1 MDHMDNDEKDAE
13 TLAVDSAAN
22 RIYSI
27 LDDESELALEAL
39 LFASPEPL
47 NDVEIAKIIGQ
58 NKKEIPGIIE
68 RLNEKYAQWGR
79 SFRIEKFGSKYRYY
93 TLPDFDKY
101 IHGLSEI
108 PRPIK
113 LSRAALEVLS
123 IVAYRQPVVKAEVE
137 RIRGVNSDGVL
148 RTLIDRDLVQMAG
161 RSDGP
166 GRPALYRTTQEFLE
180 FFGITD
186 LSELP
191 EPEITESESDIM
203 GSLTLVRPPE
213 NRESNESSDEVE

>member
-1 MDHMDNDEKDAE
+1 MNHMENEKKDAE
-13 TLAVDSAAN
+13 TLAIETTENRLSA
-22 RIYSI
+22 I

-47 NDVEIAKIIGQ
+47 SDKEIGKIIGK

-68 RLNEKYAQWGR
+68 RLNDKYARWSR
-79 SFRIEKFGSKYRYY
+79 SFSIENFGSKYRYY

-101 IHGLSEI
+101 ISRLAEI
-108 PRPIK
+108 PRPVK

-123 IVAYRQPVVKAEVE
+123 VVAYKQPVVKAEIE
-137 RIRGVNSDGVL
+137 RIRGINSDGVI
-148 RTLIDRDLVQMAG
+148 RTLIDRNLVEMAG

-166 GRPALYRTTQEFLE
+166 GRPVLYVTTREFLE
-180 FFGITD
+180 FFGISD

-191 EPEITESESDIM
+191 VPEITESESDIA
-203 GSLTLVRPPE
+203 GSLILMRPPE
-213 NRESNESSDEVE
+213 NIESNESSDEVE

>member
-1 MDHMDNDEKDAE
+1 MGNEEKDAE

-22 RIYSI
+22 RIYSM

-47 NDVEIAKIIGQ
+47 NDSEIGRILGQ
-58 NKKEIPGIIE
+58 NKKEIPGIVE

-101 IHGLSEI
+101 IHRLVEI
-108 PRPIK
+108 PRPAK

-123 IVAYRQPVVKAEVE
+123 IVAYKQPVVKAEVE
-137 RIRGVNSDGVL
+137 RIRGINSDGVL
-148 RTLIDRDLVQMAG
+148 RTLMDRNLVEMAG
-161 RSDGP
+161 RFDGP
-166 GRPALYRTTQEFLE
+166 GRPVLYRTTQEFLE
-180 FFGITD
+180 FFGISD

-191 EPEITESESDIM
+191 QPEITESESDVM
-203 GSLTLVRPPE
+203 GSLTLVRSPE